1 MSVSSAEDGRTDGMG
16 MLTAEEWLVNK
27 VKFEVPR
34 KAVAVIMA
42 ERGIDGGADMA
53 AADKDTLRLAYADL
67 LKWLV
72 LGPSKVNNTSDTD
85 NGWTH
90 SGGGYEL
97 SEADIRELK
106 AEANAIYEELEPES
120 ALKKKCKFRIVSGG
134 VKRANLAVGE
144 LGTGSWASLGL
155 SKPF

>member
-1 MSVSSAEDGRTDGMG
+1 MSVSSAEDGWTDGMG

-34 KAVAVIMA
+34 KALMVIMA

-53 AADKDTLRLAYADL
+53 ATEKDRLRLAYADL
-67 LKWLV
+67 LKWMV

-97 SEADIRELK
+97 SDADIKVLK

-134 VKRANLAVGE
+134 VKRAVIP
-144 LGTGSWASLGL
+144 LGILGD
-155 SKPF
+155 KPL

>member
-1 MSVSSAEDGRTDGMG
+1 MSERPYEP
-16 MLTAEEWLVNK
+16 LTAEEWLINR
-27 VKFEVPR
+27 VKFDVPR
-34 KAVAVIMA
+34 KALVAIMA
-42 ERGIDGGADMA
+42 DRGIDGGADMA

-97 SEADIRELK
+97 SDADIKELK
-106 AEANAIYEELEPES
+106 AEANAIYRELEPKS
-120 ALKKKCKFRIVSGG
+120 AMKRRATFRIVTGG
-134 VKRANLAVGE
+134 VKRANVVVG
-144 LGTGSWASLGL
+144 SC
-155 SKPF
+155 

>member
-1 MSVSSAEDGRTDGMG
+1 MSVSSAEDGWTDGMG

-34 KAVAVIMA
+34 KALTVIMA

-53 AADKDTLRLAYADL
+53 AMEKDRLRLAYADL
-67 LKWLV
+67 LKWMV

-97 SEADIRELK
+97 SDADIKVLK

-134 VKRANLAVGE
+134 VKRAVIP
-144 LGTGSWASLGL
+144 LGILGD
-155 SKPF
+155 KPL